1 MNSSPTDT
9 SPMDVLTL
17 ARDLAAGV
25 HERAAEADQSRR
37 LPRDDIEALA
47 RSGYLGLSVPR
58 EHGGWEASLATCV
71 AAQLEL
77 ARGSAATALVATMTV
92 HLLGHE
98 REVGSW
104 SKDNFRALAQ
114 AAVAGEL
121 INSAA
126 SEPAMGSP
134 SRGGLPASR
143 AVRDGDRFVI
153 DGHKTWVTGG
163 AHLSHLIVQL
173 RLEERAVQVW
183 VPADSAGVRWEETWG
198 EGLSLRASD
207 SHDLYLEGVRV
218 PASRLLTRPNPT
230 RAPSVWFPLMV
241 AANYLGPALAAREA
255 VIRYARERIPTA
267 LGRPIATLPG
277 IQRQIGEIDFPLQ
290 AAETFLL
297 ATAEAWSG
305 DQADREAF
313 LPRAAAAKHLAIET
327 ALEATDRALRIAGAA
342 GLDPALPLE
351 RYFRDVRAGLMHP
364 PSGDLALELVGRA
377 ALGL

>member
-1 MNSSPTDT
+1 
-9 SPMDVLTL
+9 
-17 ARDLAAGV
+17 
-25 HERAAEADQSRR
+25 
-37 LPRDDIEALA
+37 
-47 RSGYLGLSVPR
+47 
-58 EHGGWEASLATCV
+58 
-71 AAQLEL
+71 
-77 ARGSAATALVATMTV
+77 
-92 HLLGHE
+92 
-98 REVGSW
+98 
-104 SKDNFRALAQ
+104 
-114 AAVAGEL
+114 
-121 INSAA
+121 
-126 SEPAMGSP
+126 MGSP
-134 SRGGLPASR
+134 SRGGLPESR

-163 AHLSHLIVQL
+163 AHLAHLIVQL

-207 SHDLYLEGVRV
+207 SHDLYFEGVRV
-218 PASRLLTRPNPT
+218 PASRLLTRPSPT

-277 IQRQIGEIDFPLQ
+277 IQRQIGEIDLPLQ

-313 LPRAAAAKHLAIET
+313 LPRAAAAKHLAIEN
-327 ALEATDRALRIAGAA
+327 RARGHRPGAAHRGGGRPRPGPAAGALLPRRA
-342 GLDPALPLE
+342 CGPHAPALGRPGPWSWWGERRSACSADRTRPLPLLCPTA
-351 RYFRDVRAGLMHP
+351 FRDWVRVQPEPA
-364 PSGDLALELVGRA
+364 
-377 ALGL
+377 